1 MGMSGD
7 RSKHFDI
14 IAETRRVRSDEEKRA
29 IVAEAS
35 KGYRNASA
43 VARRH
48 GIKPSLLF
56 RWKKQ
61 FSVNPVPEN
70 TPAPMSFVP
79 ITLALPSPVSG
90 VAAIAPS
97 GPRPG
102 PRQQSTIEIEV
113 AGGRKLR
120 VGADIDTGALK
131 RIIAALETL

>member
-7 RSKHFDI
+7 GSKRFDI
-14 IAETRRVRSDEEKRA
+14 VAEMRRVRSDDEKRA

-35 KGYRNASA
+35 QGFRNASA

-61 FSVNPVPEN
+61 FSVKPVLDS
-70 TPAPMSFVP
+70 TRAPTSFVP
-79 ITLALPSPVSG
+79 VALALPPPVPDMT
-90 VAAIAPS
+90 AAS
-97 GPRPG
+97 GPK
-102 PRQQSTIEIEV
+102 QHSTIEIEV

-120 VGADIDTGALK
+120 VAGDIEIGVLK
-131 RIIAALETL
+131 RIVAALETL

>member
-7 RSKHFDI
+7 DRKQYDI
-14 IAETRRVRSDEEKRA
+14 VAETRPVRSDDEKRA

-35 KGYRNASA
+35 QGFRNASS

-61 FSVNPVPEN
+61 FASK
-70 TPAPMSFVP
+70 PAPDSACAPNSFVP
-79 ITLALPSPVSG
+79 VTLALPSPAPATS
-90 VAAIAPS
+90 APS
-97 GPRPG
+97 VPKPL
-102 PRQQSTIEIEV
+102 SLIEIEV

-120 VGADIDTGALK
+120 VGADIDIGALQ
-131 RIIAALETL
+131 RIIAALETR

>member
-7 RSKHFDI
+7 RSKLFDI
-14 IAETRRVRSDEEKRA
+14 VAETRRVRSVEEKLA

-61 FSVNPVPEN
+61 FSVKPVRES
-70 TPAPMSFVP
+70 TSAPMFFAP
-79 ITLALPSPVSG
+79 IALGLPSPGPDV
-90 VAAIAPS
+90 AIAPS
-97 GPRPG
+97 GPR
-102 PRQQSTIEIEV
+102 QQSIIEIEV

-120 VGADIDTGALK
+120 VGADIDAVALK